1 LLLSKSIR
9 VNFLIK
15 LSVAM
20 ATLLLLFS
28 IILYKYFSYD
38 LESEMQNSL
47 IKQSRYLFDKFSNLE
62 EELQK
67 NHSLLK
73 NTLKLD
79 AHIRSIKDFHHIP
92 MSITKKS
99 IGDRVYLIGYF
110 PYEFGNAKYLILK
123 KDITTETAIQHKIF
137 KSIIILNALMLIIIV
152 IYAFIIS
159 EMLLSPIKYFADKL
173 AKMNENILEPIDI
186 SNIPDEFKPLGHSIN
201 QLVLRIKSFLTYKK
215 ELFIGTAHEMK
226 TPLAVIRAK
235 NQLALIR
242 KNPTIDECRE
252 AMRETIKAID
262 DMNKTVSSILE
273 FGRAEGAQF
282 EKVERIDIIEFIATK
297 MEEYRL
303 IAKENNKDIRYTLT
317 PKHLE
322 IDIQPL
328 LLEQIIRNFIQNAL
342 RFSPENSTIK
352 VTTFLRDGIFYLKI
366 RDEGKG
372 VDDDI
377 DLFSPFKRSKES
389 PGTGLGLFLVK
400 SAADAIGATVELKNR
415 KDKRGAVA
423 TLKLPICEDK
433 REC

>member
-1 LLLSKSIR
+1 
-9 VNFLIK
+9 
-15 LSVAM
+15 M
-20 ATLLLLFS
+20 ATLILLFS
-28 IILYKYFSYD
+28 TILYEYFSYD
-38 LESEMQNSL
+38 LEKEMKNAL
-47 IKQSRYLFDKFSNLE
+47 IEQSQYLFHKFKNLE
-62 EELQK
+62 TELPK
-67 NHSLLK
+67 NYLFLK
-73 NTLKLD
+73 NTLRLD
-79 AHIRSIKDFHHIP
+79 AHIESIKDFHHIP
-92 MSITKKS
+92 MSIKKET
-99 IGDRVYLIGYF
+99 INDRVYLIGYF

-123 KDITTETAIQHKIF
+123 KDITIEMAIQHKIF
-137 KSIIILNALMLIIIV
+137 KSIIILNAIMLIIIV

-159 EMLLSPIKYFADKL
+159 EMLLSPIKYFADRL

-186 SNIPDEFKPLGHSIN
+186 SNIPNEFKPLGHSIN

-252 AMRETIKAID
+252 AMRETIKSID

-282 EKVERIDIIEFIATK
+282 EKIERIDIIEFITTK

-303 IAKENNKDIRYTLT
+303 IAKESNRDIRYTLS
-317 PKHLE
+317 PNRLK

-352 VTTFLRDGIFYLKI
+352 VTSYLRDGIFYLKI

-372 VDDDI
+372 VDDNI